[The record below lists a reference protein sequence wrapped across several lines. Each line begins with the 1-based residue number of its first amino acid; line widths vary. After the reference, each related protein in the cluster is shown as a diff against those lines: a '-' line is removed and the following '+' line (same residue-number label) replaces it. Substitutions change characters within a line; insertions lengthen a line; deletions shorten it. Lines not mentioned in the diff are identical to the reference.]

1 MVSQAAGV
9 FGRAGLV
16 PGSEGEEAWCSGSIR
31 VDLETGFT
39 RVGLAL
45 ESEIMGLG
53 PSSAGLHLGLDSTG
67 GNQVLV
73 TTRMGSVS

>member
-1 MVSQAAGV
+1 MSQAAGV

-16 PGSEGEEAWCSGSIR
+16 PGSEGEEAWCSGSTR
-31 VDLETGFT
+31 ADLETEFT

-53 PSSAGLHLGLDSTG
+53 PSPARLHLGLDSTG
-67 GNQVLV
+67 GNQIVL
-73 TTRMGSVS
+73 TTGMGPVS